1 MPAPAPNPA
10 PCAERASPCT
20 LHPMAPP
27 TLSIYP
33 PPYPVHPPPPNPV
46 HIPPQPCP
54 LVQSEPARPEQV
66 QMYAVLKDDPDLAH
80 VFEDVMKNG
89 PSIMTK

>member
-1 MPAPAPNPA
+1 MYLRLYAVVQPYLYPMPIGPQ
-10 PCAERASPCT
+10 PCQPQ
-20 LHPMAPP
+20 PP
-27 TLSIYP
+27 TL
-33 PPYPVHPPPPNPV
+33 
-46 HIPPQPCP
+46 P